1 MLVDTG
7 ANINLVSVDT
17 ARRLPNLV
25 RLNTNHLVKVAFEE
39 LISSNEAIIT
49 DVKMGDETIKNGKF
63 IICNVS
69 HE

>member
-7 ANINLVSVDT
+7 ANINLMSVDT

-25 RLNTNHLVKVAFEE
+25 RLNTNHLVKVASGE

-49 DVKMGDETIKNGKF
+49 DVKMGDGTIKNVKF